1 MILQKRLLMLMLLI
15 SSYGYAE
22 QSAEEVHPFVALGNI
37 HLNAFQK
44 TIITKKEKP
53 DKEKSFFSRMTGLDD
68 PDFTIN
74 KLNDNDYDY
83 HNLFYSEILPYGSIS
98 GKNSIISPLIWRD
111 LELLCGDHNKSA
123 TILSKIDRTTTGFG
137 HAYLSY
143 MLTQPTD
150 NITTLEN
157 RQAIIRT
164 LVENKELANS
174 IEKQLQDIK
183 DKESAFLHFWRS
195 ESSNS
200 NKMFLDSLYWHKDSW
215 FEPLNRSTLWQETK
229 TDLGHTFTIVIPIIS
244 LPMQA
249 AWAARRYGTAKG
261 SIVSIA
267 KNAPALG
274 YSLLTDPATSLQ
286 TKLFIIGSSALM
298 VANQALSMKNSIDGQ
313 IQHANLLNYIH
324 EQTNGVATVIDTLSS
339 FEETFREHPVFVN
352 LEHTKAIKDVIEQ
365 TTALSKKLN
374 DLVTLLKT
382 NTFKGK
388 QTIFSLK
395 GRVRVAYYLLQ
406 NIKQELV
413 PAFYAIGELDAYLST
428 AKLYTEFADKRVGYT
443 FASYDI
449 ADKAHIT
456 MNNMWNPFVPV
467 EKVVVN
473 SISLG
478 QDKPQNI
485 ILTGPNAGG
494 KSCFLK
500 GLATSILMAQ
510 TLGIAP
516 VKELA
521 FTPFAK
527 INTYMNITD
536 DTAGGNSLFKSEVLR
551 AQGLLETVKNLESKK
566 FSLSIMDEMFSGT
579 SPREGEAAGYA
590 VANCLGKINNSIILL
605 ASHFPK
611 LKNLE
616 TNTSN
621 FKNYQVRV
629 VRHDD
634 GSFSYPFKLQE
645 GAADQNVAIDI
656 LRDQGFDSSI
666 LDDANELLNELD

>member
-1 MILQKRLLMLMLLI
+1 MILKKRLLTLVLLI

-22 QSAEEVHPFVALGNI
+22 QEVEEIHPFVALGNS

-44 TIITKKEKP
+44 NVIKKDENSKKEK
-53 DKEKSFFSRMTGLDD
+53 SLFSRMTGLDD
-68 PDFTIN
+68 PNFSIN
-74 KLNDNDYDY
+74 KLDDTNYDY
-83 HNLFYSEILPYGSIS
+83 HNLFYNKIFPYGSIS
-98 GKNSIISPLIWRD
+98 AKNSVISPLIWSD
-111 LELLCGDHNKSA
+111 LELLCGNHNKSA
-123 TILSKIDRTTTGFG
+123 TILSEIDRTTTGFG

-143 MLTQPTD
+143 ILTTPTD

-164 LVENKELANS
+164 LVENQELANF

-183 DKESAFLHFWRS
+183 DKESAFLHFWQS
-195 ESSNS
+195 ENSNS
-200 NKMFLDSLYWHKDSW
+200 NKIFLDNLYVHKDSW
-215 FEPLNRSTLWQETK
+215 LEPLNRSTLWQETK
-229 TDLGHTFTIVIPIIS
+229 TDLGHTLTIVLPIVLSPI
-244 LPMQA
+244 QA
-249 AWAARRYGTAKG
+249 AWAARRFSTAKG
-261 SIVSIA
+261 SIISII
-267 KNAPALG
+267 KNAPSLG
-274 YSLLTDPATSLQ
+274 YSLLTDPKTSLQ
-286 TKLFIIGSSALM
+286 AKLLIIGSSALL
-298 VANQALSMKNSIDGQ
+298 VANQALSMKSSIDNQ
-313 IQHANLLNYIH
+313 IQHANLLNYVH
-324 EQTNGVATVIDTLSS
+324 EQTNGVATIIDTLSS
-339 FEETFREHPVFVN
+339 FEETFKEHPVFLN
-352 LEHTKAIKDVIEQ
+352 LEHIKAIKDVIQQ
-365 TTALSKKLN
+365 TTVLSKELN
-374 DLVTLLKT
+374 NLVTLLKT

-449 ADKAHIT
+449 ADKPHIT
-456 MNNMWNPFVPV
+456 MNNMWNPFVPI

-478 QDKPQNI
+478 QDRPQNI

-516 VKELA
+516 VKELT
-521 FTPFAK
+521 FTPFTK

-551 AQGLLETVKNLESKK
+551 AQGLLETVKSLDSKK

-579 SPREGEAAGYA
+579 SPREGEATSYG
-590 VANCLGKINNSIILL
+590 VAKRLGTIDNSILLL

-616 TNTSN
+616 SKTPN

-629 VRHDD
+629 VRHDN
-634 GSFSYPFKLQE
+634 GSFSYPFKLEE

-656 LRDQGFDSSI
+656 LKQQGFDSSI